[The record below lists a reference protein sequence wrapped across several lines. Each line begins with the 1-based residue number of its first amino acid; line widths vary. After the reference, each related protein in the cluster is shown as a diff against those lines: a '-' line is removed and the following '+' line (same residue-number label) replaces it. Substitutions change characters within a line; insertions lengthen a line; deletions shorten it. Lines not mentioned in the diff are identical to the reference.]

1 MRYIIA
7 IWLLSSTL
15 FSNDLEAFFKGSK
28 DNFVFCRAGQDAYVM
43 LSSEN
48 ASIVSVNKTKYFK
61 YKNENYYFPLSGCN
75 AVKEHDTG
83 IIF

>member
-7 IWLLSSTL
+7 ILLLSSTL
-15 FSNDLEAFFKGSK
+15 FSNEVEAFFKGAK
-28 DNFVFCRAGQDAYVM
+28 DNFVFCRAGQGAYMM

-75 AVKEHDTG
+75 LVKEHDLG